1 MVWIQDVL
9 NRAFNP
15 DSSAIKVEIVGNG
28 AGGGGGVNFLSGTT
42 DPTSDIGADGD
53 VYLNTNSG
61 DLFKKESGEWNLL
74 MNLVGPQGPQGEQ
87 GPQGPQGD
95 QGPQG
100 PPGADGEDGRGIDN
114 ITYDS
119 DTNEL
124 VFSMSDSTEIRLSWP
139 TPQ

>member
-1 MVWIQDVL
+1 MWIQEIL

-15 DSSAIKVEIVGNG
+15 DSRALKVEIVGG
-28 AGGGGGVNFLSGTT
+28 GGGGGGGVNFLSGTT

-61 DLFKKESGEWNLL
+61 DLFKKEGGEWGIL

-87 GPQGPQGD
+87 GS
-95 QGPQG
+95 QG
-100 PPGADGEDGRGIDN
+100 PPGADGEDGRGIDD

-124 VFSMSDSTEIRLSWP
+124 VFSMSDSTEIRLPWP
-139 TPQ
+139 TP

>member
-1 MVWIQDVL
+1 MWIQEIM

-15 DSSAIKVEIVGNG
+15 DSRALKVEIVGG
-28 AGGGGGVNFLSGTT
+28 GGGGGGGVNFLSGTT

-61 DLFKKESGEWNLL
+61 DLFKKEGGEWGFL

-87 GPQGPQGD
+87 GPQGPQGEQGE

-100 PPGADGEDGRGIDN
+100 PAGRGISD
-114 ITYDS
+114 ITFDGE
-119 DTNEL
+119 TNEL
-124 VFSMSDSTEIRLSWP
+124 VFMMTDDTEIRIPWP
-139 TPQ
+139 SS

>member
-1 MVWIQDVL
+1 MWIQEIL
-9 NRAFNP
+9 NRAFNIE
-15 DSSAIKVEIVGNG
+15 SGALKVEIVGNG
-28 AGGGGGVNFLSGTT
+28 GGGGGGVNFLNGTT

-61 DLFKKESGEWNLL
+61 DLFKKEGGEWSLL
-74 MNLVGPQGPQGEQ
+74 MNLVGPQGPQGE
-87 GPQGPQGD
+87 QGPQGD

-100 PPGADGEDGRGIDN
+100 PPGADGEDGRGIDD

-124 VFSMSDSTEIRLSWP
+124 VFSMSDSTEIRLPWP
-139 TPQ
+139 TP